1 MFLIGMGQAN
11 AQAASSLSILGM
23 IVVPVA
29 TIFMYKKGPKFLW
42 TAAFSCQIFVL
53 AVYILLYFSGIHL
66 SATVMFALVF
76 ILSALWQIGRQTSEY
91 TVWNVIP
98 LVPDIDTMVSTK
110 LRAGTFAAVQT
121 FTRKITG
128 ALGSALI
135 GWILDLSGFD
145 KSLSTQTDMAKMGIM
160 LSFAIIPLICFI
172 YSMYLIRTFNLNQ
185 HTHKIVKDEID
196 RLQGGGSKKDALP
209 ETKSVIEDLTGYPY
223 DKVWN
228 SSN

>member
-1 MFLIGMGQAN
+1 
-11 AQAASSLSILGM
+11 
-23 IVVPVA
+23 
-29 TIFMYKKGPKFLW
+29 
-42 TAAFSCQIFVL
+42 
-53 AVYILLYFSGIHL
+53 
-66 SATVMFALVF
+66 
-76 ILSALWQIGRQTSEY
+76 
-91 TVWNVIP
+91 
-98 LVPDIDTMVSTK
+98 
-110 LRAGTFAAVQT
+110 
-121 FTRKITG
+121 
-128 ALGSALI
+128 
-135 GWILDLSGFD
+135 
-145 KSLSTQTDMAKMGIM
+145 MAKMGIM

>member
-1 MFLIGMGQAN
+1 MGQAD
-11 AQAASSLSILGM
+11 AQAASSLSIPGM

-98 LVPDIDTMVSTK
+98 
-110 LRAGTFAAVQT
+110 
-121 FTRKITG
+121 
-128 ALGSALI
+128 
-135 GWILDLSGFD
+135 
-145 KSLSTQTDMAKMGIM
+145 
-160 LSFAIIPLICFI
+160 
-172 YSMYLIRTFNLNQ
+172 
-185 HTHKIVKDEID
+185 
-196 RLQGGGSKKDALP
+196 
-209 ETKSVIEDLTGYPY
+209 
-223 DKVWN
+223 
-228 SSN
+228 